1 MLKGELKKYIGKLT
15 FLFVVFGIGYFFM
28 LILSHTSI
36 ENQVRQYYEEYI
48 NLLEGPLNSEKEA
61 YIADEDGR
69 VNGVIEKAMENVQA
83 GEQIDFDKMD
93 YALEHE
99 KAWQLVYDRYMSMD
113 ELANADDRVFYNDL
127 DLMDFF
133 KSSSINYFEIFL
145 LVIIA
150 LYAVTSDFHNGRHII
165 IKTTYRGNVEYILT
179 KQNALICVAVAV
191 SVLFS
196 LIEFICIA
204 VGGELR
210 MLSFPIKSMSDFA
223 GLKWSMS
230 IGEYILIRGINH
242 IVWCVVSVLVM
253 CMIGLLIKRL
263 QTGLF
268 IGLVTVIIP
277 IALKG
282 IFDKRL
288 LVWIYSIHLDKD
300 FSLCNYGLVPVG
312 IAAIFAILIYV
323 IDVYL
328 WKASKCN
335 TNVE

>member
-1 MLKGELKKYIGKLT
+1 MLKDELKKYIGKLT

-36 ENQVRQYYEEYI
+36 ESQVRQYYEEYI

-69 VNGVIEKAMENVQA
+69 VNGVIEKAMEKVQA

-99 KAWQLVYDRYMSMD
+99 KAWQMVYDRYMNMA

-127 DLMDFF
+127 DLQDFF
-133 KSSSINYFEIFL
+133 KSSGINYFEIFL

-150 LYAVTSDFHNGRHII
+150 LYAVTSDFHDGRHII

-191 SVLFS
+191 SALFS
-196 LIEFICIA
+196 FIELICIA
-204 VGGELR
+204 VSGKLGL
-210 MLSFPIKSMSDFA
+210 LSLPIKSMHDFSN
-223 GLKWSMS
+223 LKWSMS

-242 IVWCVVSVLVM
+242 IIWCIVTVLIM

-300 FSLCNYGLVPVG
+300 FSLCNYGIVPMG
-312 IAAIFAILIYV
+312 IAAITAVIIYGINIIL
-323 IDVYL
+323 
-328 WKASKCN
+328 WRFSKCN
-335 TNVE
+335 ANVG